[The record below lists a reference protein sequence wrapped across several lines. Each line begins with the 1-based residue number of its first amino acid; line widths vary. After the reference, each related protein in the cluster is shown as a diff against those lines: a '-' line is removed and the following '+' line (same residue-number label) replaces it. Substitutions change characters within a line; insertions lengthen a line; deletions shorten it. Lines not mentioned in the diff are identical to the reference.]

1 MLIAGGR
8 RRWTQYGRPDSY
20 RIRSYSQ
27 QFLLCDTVSMGRVSR
42 PMHDS
47 ASHLMVEAKRNATL
61 RLVVKENL
69 VCYKFGG
76 TQKKHQA
83 LRALQ
88 WK

>member
-1 MLIAGGR
+1 
-8 RRWTQYGRPDSY
+8 
-20 RIRSYSQ
+20 
-27 QFLLCDTVSMGRVSR
+27 MGRVSR